1 MEAIKIENLFKSF
14 NEKEGYVLKNVNF
27 EVKEG
32 EIFALLGPNGS
43 GKTTLIHIILTITIP
58 EKGEVKIFNK
68 NPFKEKEVLRLVNY
82 VPAEKPSSDLKVKD
96 FLNCYAKLYDVEV
109 GKVKK
114 LLKDFKLFKLRE
126 NSCWTLST
134 GELSKLSLA
143 KALLNEPKILILDEP
158 TFGLDPKTK
167 KEIHSY
173 LLKLNKKGVTIFF
186 ATHDMNEVEKL
197 ADRVAFIKK
206 GRILNIE
213 KKSKILEKYKSLEE
227 YWMRFGR

>member
-1 MEAIKIENLFKSF
+1 
-14 NEKEGYVLKNVNF
+14 
-27 EVKEG
+27 
-32 EIFALLGPNGS
+32 
-43 GKTTLIHIILTITIP
+43 
-58 EKGEVKIFNK
+58 
-68 NPFKEKEVLRLVNY
+68 
-82 VPAEKPSSDLKVKD
+82 
-96 FLNCYAKLYDVEV
+96 
-109 GKVKK
+109 
-114 LLKDFKLFKLRE
+114 
-126 NSCWTLST
+126 
-134 GELSKLSLA
+134 SLA